1 MRGLKPRYPYF
12 QFQPERSHLLQMR
25 GLKLLYPYFC
35 PGWEWSHLLQMRGL
49 KPVRNPGN
57 RCYVGSHLL
66 QMRGLKPNSYRPK
79 NKKQR
84 RIFYRC
90 VDWNFEVYNNLKQR
104 FVASFTDA
112 WIETR
117 PTRCCRKR
125 NGCRIFYRCVDWNK
139 TKAESAS
146 ALQVASFTDAW
157 IETNRFFVSLSN
169 PFMSH
174 LLQMRG
180 LKPGV
185 TYLLITCIGSHLL
198 QMRGLKHRRTVG
210 RLQSLCRIFY
220 RCVDWNNCL
229 FPVNNTVFVA
239 SFTDAWIE
247 T

>member
-1 MRGLKPRYPYF
+1 MRGLKPVWVCRVRTL
-12 QFQPERSHLLQMR
+12 QRSHLLQMR

-112 WIETR
+112 WIETGR
-117 PTRCCRKR
+117 Y
-125 NGCRIFYRCVDWNK
+125 ILAYYLYR
-139 TKAESAS
+139 
-146 ALQVASFTDAW
+146 VASFTDAW
-157 IETNRFFVSLSN
+157 IETSTNCWAASKPL
-169 PFMSH
+169 SH

-180 LKPGV
+180 LKQLSFSRKQYRFRRIFYRCVDWNIGRDRLDVSEISRIFYRCVDWNRLQMPRVECGS
-185 TYLLITCIGSHLL
+185 GSHLL
-198 QMRGLKHRRTVG
+198 QMRGLKRKRN
-210 RLQSLCRIFY
+210 F
-220 RCVDWNNCL
+220 
-229 FPVNNTVFVA
+229 
-239 SFTDAWIE
+239 
-247 T
+247 